1 MILTCPECASRYQVA
16 DDSVPPQGRTVRCA
30 GCGASWRAEAMKAEP
45 PPLELKPEPA
55 PAVEPETVK
64 PASSDLPKTF
74 RAKTEAVRRTRSAAV
89 AGAVWGAMGVAVIAL
104 VAGAALFRVDVVRMW
119 PRTAGAYA
127 KVGLTVN
134 PTGLAPENVLA
145 GPGLQNGHAAV
156 VVTGMV
162 RNVETRSHDPAP
174 IRVALLD
181 KGGKTLITQ
190 VVNLPPGRLQP
201 GQTRPFSTAFLD
213 PPSAAANVQ
222 VEFVLD
228 APKPAHGEGAAKPDA
243 HGKAGHGAQA
253 HGQAEHAK
261 DEHAEPAHGA
271 PEHAERPHIAEADL
285 ARLRGPAQPV
295 LPPAPAPKPA
305 TSLPADS
312 PYALPAAAQANTHH
326 PHEG

>member
-45 PPLELKPEPA
+45 PPLELMSEPA
-55 PAVEPETVK
+55 PEAEPEAVK
-64 PASSDLPKTF
+64 PAGSALPKTF

-89 AGAVWGAMGVAVIAL
+89 AGAVWGAMGVAVAGL
-104 VAGAALFRVDVVRMW
+104 VVAASLFRVDVVRMW

-156 VVTGMV
+156 VVTGMI

-174 IRVALLD
+174 IRIALLD

-228 APKPAHGEGAAKPDA
+228 VHTPAHDEG
-243 HGKAGHGAQA
+243 HGKADNHGK
-253 HGQAEHAK
+253 AEHAK
-261 DEHAEPAHGA
+261 AEHAEPAPGA
-271 PEHAERPHIAEADL
+271 PAHDAEPRIAEADL

-295 LPPAPAPKPA
+295 LPPAPTPKNAQP
-305 TSLPADS
+305 LPADS